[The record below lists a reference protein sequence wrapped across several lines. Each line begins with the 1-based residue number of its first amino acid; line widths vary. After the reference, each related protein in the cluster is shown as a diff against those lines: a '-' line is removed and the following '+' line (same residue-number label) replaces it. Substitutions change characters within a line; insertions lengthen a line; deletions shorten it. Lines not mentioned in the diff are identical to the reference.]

1 MATPK
6 KANPQTGGRP
16 TKYDPSYPDD
26 LIAWFNIGAYRELI
40 DQNGKEY
47 LLPNK
52 FPTLAGWCGEKLI
65 SRTTLHE
72 WVSVYPE
79 FSNAYSI
86 AKERQEAILV
96 QGAMSGAFNSGFA
109 VFTAKNMMGWRDKQP
124 DEVVEQKPVE
134 IRIVNATG
142 PSDD

>member
-1 MATPK
+1 MAKPK
-6 KANPQTGGRP
+6 KKNPVGRP
-16 TKYDPSYPDD
+16 TKYDPSFPSD
-26 LIAWFNIGAYRELI
+26 LINWFDVDAYRELV

-52 FPTLAGWCGEKLI
+52 FPTLAGWCGKMLI
-65 SRTTLHE
+65 SRECLHE
-72 WVSVYPE
+72 WVRVHQE
-79 FSNAYSI
+79 FSDAYGI

-134 IRIVNATG
+134 IRIINATARK
-142 PSDD
+142 DD